1 MALDRW
7 IALIFLIICLV
18 YGYSAF
24 MLMDAFLPPFM
35 QRNPV
40 WPSTFPKVL
49 SVLGVIVSLVIL
61 TGIEKPAGVKEDSP
75 TDINWRRLHEYELGQ
90 AIWLLAMMVAY
101 ALLLRPIGFLAATF
115 LFLVLASAL
124 LGERRWI
131 TMLVASAVASG
142 GVWYL
147 VQEVLGIFLSPFP
160 AFL

>member
-49 SVLGVIVSLVIL
+49 SVLGVVVSLVIL
-61 TGIEKPAGVKEDSP
+61 TGIEKPGGAKEDSP

-90 AIWLLAMMVAY
+90 AIWLMVMMVAY